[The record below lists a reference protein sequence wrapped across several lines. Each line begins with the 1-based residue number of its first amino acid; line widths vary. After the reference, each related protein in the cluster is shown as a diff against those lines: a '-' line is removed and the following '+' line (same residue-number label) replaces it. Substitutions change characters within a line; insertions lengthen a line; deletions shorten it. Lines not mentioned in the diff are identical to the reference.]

1 MSPCRL
7 ALLENVEML
16 NFNGLTRKKSE
27 TSRTTSK
34 LGISDV
40 RKKINING
48 PRTAWYLWYLKD
60 LMLERALEKIQ
71 EEPNFSHTVK

>member
-7 ALLENVEML
+7 ALLENVEMP

-27 TSRTTSK
+27 TSKTASK

-40 RKKINING
+40 RKKISING
-48 PRTAWYLWYLKD
+48 QRTAWYLKD
-60 LMLERALEKIQ
+60 LMLQKAPEKIQ
-71 EEPNFSHTVK
+71 EEPNLSHTVK